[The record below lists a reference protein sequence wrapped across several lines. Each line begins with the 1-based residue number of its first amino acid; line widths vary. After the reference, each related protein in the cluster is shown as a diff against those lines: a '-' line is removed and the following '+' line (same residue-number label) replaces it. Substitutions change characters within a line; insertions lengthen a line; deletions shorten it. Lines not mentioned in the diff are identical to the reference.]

1 MIFSRQKVFG
11 AKIYFFSM
19 SSLLERED
27 SIVIIV
33 QAAGPAA
40 HQEDNP
46 D

>member
-1 MIFSRQKVFG
+1 
-11 AKIYFFSM
+11 M
-19 SSLLERED
+19 SVLLERED

-33 QAAGPAA
+33 QAGGPTA